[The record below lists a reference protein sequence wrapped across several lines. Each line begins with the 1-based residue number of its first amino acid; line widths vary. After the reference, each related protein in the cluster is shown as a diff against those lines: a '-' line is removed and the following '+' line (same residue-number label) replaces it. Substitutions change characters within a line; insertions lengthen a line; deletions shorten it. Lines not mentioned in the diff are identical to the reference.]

1 MDPGFWAGRTV
12 LVTGHTGFKGAWLTL
27 LLHSMGAT
35 VVGVSR
41 GVPTS
46 PSLYALARLDELV
59 QQVEADVRDWSAL
72 SAAVARVEPSVVLHL
87 AAQPLVR
94 RSYEDPRGTFEA
106 NVMGVVNVLEA
117 VRRGGGGDGV
127 VKVTPGKCHD
137 NPAGGGADRGDE
149 TKGGAGPESA
159 SEGRS

>member
-27 LLHSMGAT
+27 LLHSLGAS

-59 QQVEADVRDWSAL
+59 AQVDADVRSFE
-72 SAAVARVEPSVVLHL
+72 AVAGALERFSPSVVLHL

-94 RSYEDPRGTFEA
+94 HSYEDPRGTFET

-117 VRRGGGGDGV
+117 CRRVGSVDV
-127 VKVTPGKCHD
+127 VVNVT
-137 NPAGGGADRGDE
+137 
-149 TKGGAGPESA
+149 S
-159 SEGRS
+159 